1 MVADNAPTAVDP
13 AAELEALL
21 APIYRRRG
29 DFDLDRLAAFAA
41 GLDSANYATSHMA
54 DAKRCRSK
62 RALLNEAAAKATL
75 PGLVLEFGV
84 FSGRSINHIAE
95 LFPGPVYGF
104 DSFEGLP
111 ENWGR
116 FRKGHFATALPAVA
130 ENVELVVGWFNET
143 LPGFLREHPGDIRL
157 LHVDC
162 DLYSSTRTIFDECRD
177 RIRAGTVIVF
187 DEYFNYPGWRDHE
200 FRAFQEFVAEAGLNY
215 EYFGL
220 TPQGQQ
226 VGAVIT
232 G

>member
-1 MVADNAPTAVDP
+1 MMADDASPIADP
-13 AAELEALL
+13 RLELEALL
-21 APIYRRRG
+21 APIYRQQG

-41 GLDSANYATSHMA
+41 GLDSANYVTSHMA
-54 DAKRCRSK
+54 GARRCKSK
-62 RALLNEAAAKATL
+62 RALFTEAATRATL

-84 FSGRSINHIAE
+84 FSGRSINRLAE

-111 ENWGR
+111 EKWGR
-116 FRKGHFATALPAVA
+116 FRKGHFATSLPAVA
-130 ENVELVVGWFNET
+130 ENVSLVVGWFNET

-162 DLYSSTRTIFDECRD
+162 DLYSSTKTIFTECRD
-177 RIRAGTVIVF
+177 RIRVGTVIVF
-187 DEYFNYPGWRDHE
+187 DEYFNYAGWRDHE
-200 FRAFQEFVAEAGLNY
+200 FKAFQEFIGETGRKY

-220 TPQGQQ
+220 TTQGQQ